1 MPSTAHRVSISPRGR
16 DARPLRATVAVYAC
30 CCASGLAATAR
41 GESVT
46 LVHIDGST
54 TIGAWIGSPDGKTI
68 ELKEAA
74 AARSIPID
82 DLAAIIWTNAGETDP
97 IGAVGFHLLDDGYL
111 SGDLARGESG
121 DATEAV
127 VAKTRLGS
135 ATKIPF
141 AKLAAVRFHPVGTA
155 PAAAELFRA
164 ALKDRL
170 PAHDVLVSRGDAMG
184 KPPRSLRG
192 TLIALDESTGSFRFG
207 DRTRKFRVAKMYGVV
222 LAVGVDAAPSYPA
235 TIEFTDGS
243 RISGE
248 VVSANGET
256 VQLASSVGCD
266 VEVALTDVARIT
278 LRSDRVV
285 YVSDLTPTTE
295 RVEGRLHRPWPVRR
309 DRSVAGGPLSIG
321 GRTFEKG
328 LGVHSRTELTYDLDR
343 AYQTFAATIGIDDS
357 VGQRGSVVFRILGDG
372 VERFASGDVA
382 GWDEAESII
391 VDVRGVSALTLLVEY
406 GEGLDLSDHADW
418 ADARLIKPSADRAD
432 RGR

>member
-1 MPSTAHRVSISPRGR
+1 MA
-16 DARPLRATVAVYAC
+16 LRAAVVVYAC
-30 CCASGLAATAR
+30 CCASGLAAMAR

-54 TIGAWIGSPDGKTI
+54 TIGEWMGSPDGKTI

-74 AARSIPID
+74 AARSISID
-82 DLAAIIWTNAGETDP
+82 DLAAIIWMKAIETDP
-97 IGAVGFHLLDDGYL
+97 IGDVGFHLFDGGYL
-111 SGDLARGESG
+111 SGVLVRGDSSHAAE
-121 DATEAV
+121 TI

-155 PAAAELFRA
+155 PVAAELFRA

-207 DRTRKFRVAKMYGVV
+207 GRTRKFQVAKMYGVV

-248 VVSANGET
+248 VVSANGDS
-256 VQLASSVGCD
+256 VRLAASVGFD
-266 VEVALTDVARIT
+266 VDVALTDVARIT
-278 LRSDRVV
+278 FRSERVV
-285 YVSDLTPTTE
+285 YISDLTPTAE

-328 LGVHSRTELTYDLDR
+328 LGVHSRTELTYDLAR

-357 VGQRGSVVFRILGDG
+357 VGDRGSVVFRILGDG
-372 VERFASGDVA
+372 VQRFASGAVA
-382 GWDEAESII
+382 GRHEGESII
-391 VDVRGVSALTLLVEY
+391 VDVSGVSKLTLLVEY
-406 GEGLDLSDHADW
+406 GAGLDLSDHADW
-418 ADARLIKPSADRAD
+418 ADARLIKPPADRTD
-432 RGR
+432 SGH